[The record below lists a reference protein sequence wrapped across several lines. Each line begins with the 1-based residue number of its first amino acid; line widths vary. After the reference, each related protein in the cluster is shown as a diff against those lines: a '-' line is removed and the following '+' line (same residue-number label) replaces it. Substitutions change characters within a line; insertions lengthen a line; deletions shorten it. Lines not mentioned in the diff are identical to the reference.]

1 MREIE
6 ELCTSHDQF
15 KATLGEADKEFQ
27 TIDGIERVREEERR
41 DWDMN
46 GPLQEIEHIVMSNGL
61 DRSLLANPY
70 TDLSAQDIRR

>member
-1 MREIE
+1 
-6 ELCTSHDQF
+6 
-15 KATLGEADKEFQ
+15 
-27 TIDGIERVREEERR
+27 
-41 DWDMN
+41 MN